1 MPCTSS
7 IMQHFSVMV
16 SLTCSLKST
25 ARQEAI
31 PCLLKFWKGHFHSML
46 PTIPCTIQ
54 AKLMQ
59 DFFLSFW
66 TQMLQPAQIETNS
79 LMQKG
84 WPSQLARIAKFHQ
97 KGSNLAKAKG
107 TSFLL
112 SSKMVT
118 AAFLPQRAFTHIF
131 PITNPWQMLKPHHA
145 TFNAAEFKHFFCHV
159 EGHCLAVETVLH
171 CRF

>member
-1 MPCTSS
+1 
-7 IMQHFSVMV
+7 MQHFSVMV

-59 DFFLSFW
+59 DFSVLLD
-66 TQMLQPAQIETNS
+66 TNAAANTAIETNS

-84 WPSQLARIAKFHQ
+84 
-97 KGSNLAKAKG
+97 
-107 TSFLL
+107 
-112 SSKMVT
+112 
-118 AAFLPQRAFTHIF
+118 
-131 PITNPWQMLKPHHA
+131 
-145 TFNAAEFKHFFCHV
+145 
-159 EGHCLAVETVLH
+159 
-171 CRF
+171 